1 MANIKHRLENVPERA
16 VREAGEALYHHIK
29 DGAVLI
35 PMDADGCINASYK
48 KLYSYLCRRDAFV
61 ILVSTGAQRF
71 INVVTEHINTGIGN
85 RSERGLYYG
94 EPNEQQ
100 GRFDLVLS

>member
-35 PMDADGCINASYK
+35 PTDADGCININYK
-48 KLYSYLCRRDAFV
+48 KLYSYLCRRNTFV
-61 ILVSTGAQRF
+61 VLVSPGAQRF
-71 INVVTEHINTGIGN
+71 INAVAEYVNRNTGSRKEGAK
-85 RSERGLYYG
+85 YY
-94 EPNEQQ
+94 ESIHEHQ
-100 GRFDLVLS
+100 GHLALML